1 MRRTV
6 EVAGG
11 GVMRRVRRVAAS
23 RGVCGKRQAATRMM
37 RARWAA
43 RGDEEDDGGGGRR
56 VALMVPAL
64 RSLIR

>member
-56 VALMVPAL
+56 RQCADTFAVE
-64 RSLIR
+64 